1 MAIECAMTDDGA
13 DMGWELEPE
22 PEDEFA
28 GVIRASAERVA
39 SHGNETRPRP

>member
-22 PEDEFA
+22 PEDELA
-28 GVIRASAERVA
+28 GCLCDYM
-39 SHGNETRPRP
+39 